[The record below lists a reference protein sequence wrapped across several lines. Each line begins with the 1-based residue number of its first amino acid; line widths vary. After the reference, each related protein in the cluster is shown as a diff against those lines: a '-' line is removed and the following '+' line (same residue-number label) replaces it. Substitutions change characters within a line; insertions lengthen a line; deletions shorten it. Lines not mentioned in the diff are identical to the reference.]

1 MIFFSA
7 ALAHLLAVMSPG
19 PDTAI
24 IFHQSFAKGRAQGIL
39 TALGIGF
46 GIFIHCF
53 FAISGI
59 TLLIYSSEEA
69 KFLVKCLGALYLL
82 YLGISFLIS
91 KKSSKSDED
100 ESKVFFKNPFIIG
113 LVTNLLNIK
122 AFLFTVSL
130 FSFINLDPSSL
141 MSIIYLLYFPLI
153 TAAWFSFVTYA
164 LTHDSLGD
172 IFNKHSDNIQLTSS
186 VFIAGLGLLILLQ
199 TLYGL
204 LCSPAICK
212 LN

>member
-24 IFHQSFAKGRAQGIL
+24 IFHQSFVKGRVQGIL

-59 TLLIYSSEEA
+59 SLLIYSSAEA
-69 KFLVKCLGALYLL
+69 KFFIKCLGALYLL
-82 YLGISFLIS
+82 YLGISFFIT
-91 KKSSKSDED
+91 KKSSKSKDT
-100 ESKVFFKNPFIIG
+100 KVLFKNPFVIG

-141 MSIIYLLYFPLI
+141 MSIIYLLYFPII

-164 LTHDSLGD
+164 LTHNSMGD
-172 IFNKHSDNIQLTSS
+172 IFNKHSNNIQFASS
-186 VFIAGLGLLILLQ
+186 AFIAGLGLLILLQ

-204 LCSPAICK
+204 F
-212 LN
+212 

>member
-24 IFHQSFAKGRAQGIL
+24 IFHQSFVKGRAQGIL

-59 TLLIYSSEEA
+59 SLLIYSSAEA
-69 KFLVKCLGALYLL
+69 KFFIKCLGALYLL
-82 YLGISFLIS
+82 YLGISFFIT
-91 KKSSKSDED
+91 KKSSKSKDT
-100 ESKVFFKNPFIIG
+100 KVLFKNPFVIG
-113 LVTNLLNIK
+113 LVTNLLNVK

-141 MSIIYLLYFPLI
+141 MSIIYLLYFPII
-153 TAAWFSFVTYA
+153 TAAWFCFVTYA
-164 LTHDSLGD
+164 LTHNSMGD
-172 IFNKHSDNIQLTSS
+172 IFNKHSNNIQFASS

-204 LCSPAICK
+204 L
-212 LN
+212 

>member
-24 IFHQSFAKGRAQGIL
+24 IFHQSFAKGRAQGFL

-59 TLLIYSSEEA
+59 SLLIYSSAEA
-69 KFLVKCLGALYLL
+69 KFFIKCLGALYLL
-82 YLGISFLIS
+82 YLGISFFIS
-91 KKSSKSDED
+91 KKSSKSED
-100 ESKVFFKNPFIIG
+100 TKVLFKNPFVIG

-130 FSFINLDPSSL
+130 FSFINLDPTSL
-141 MSIIYLLYFPLI
+141 MSIIYLLYFPII

-164 LTHDSLGD
+164 LTHQSMGD
-172 IFNKHSDNIQLTSS
+172 IFNKHSDNIQFTSS
-186 VFIAGLGLLILLQ
+186 AFIAGLGLLILLQ

-204 LCSPAICK
+204 L
-212 LN
+212 

>member
-24 IFHQSFAKGRAQGIL
+24 IFHQSFVRGRAQGIL

-59 TLLIYSSEEA
+59 SLLIYSSAEA
-69 KFLVKCLGALYLL
+69 KFFIKCLGALYLL
-82 YLGISFLIS
+82 YLGISFFIT
-91 KKSSKSDED
+91 KKSSKSKDT
-100 ESKVFFKNPFIIG
+100 KVLFKNPFVIG

-141 MSIIYLLYFPLI
+141 MSIIYLLYFPII
-153 TAAWFSFVTYA
+153 TAAWFCFVTYA
-164 LTHDSLGD
+164 LTHNSMGD
-172 IFNKHSDNIQLTSS
+172 IFNKHSNNIQFASS
-186 VFIAGLGLLILLQ
+186 AFIAGLGLLILLQ

-204 LCSPAICK
+204 L
-212 LN
+212 

>member
-39 TALGIGF
+39 TAVGIGF
-46 GIFIHCF
+46 GIFIHCL

-69 KFLVKCLGALYLL
+69 EFFVKCLGALYLL
-82 YLGISFLIS
+82 YLGISFFIS
-91 KKSSKSDED
+91 KKSSKSDET
-100 ESKVFFKNPFIIG
+100 KVIFKNPFVIG

-164 LTHDSLGD
+164 LTHRSMGD
-172 IFNKHSDNIQLTSS
+172 IFNKHSDNIQFASS
-186 VFIAGLGLLILLQ
+186 AFIAGLGLLILLQ

-204 LCSPAICK
+204 L
-212 LN
+212 

>member
-24 IFHQSFAKGRAQGIL
+24 IFHQSFAKGRSQGIL
-39 TALGIGF
+39 TAVGIGF
-46 GIFIHCF
+46 GIFIHCL

-141 MSIIYLLYFPLI
+141 MSTIYLLYFPLI
-153 TAAWFSFVTYA
+153 TAAWFSFVSYA

-204 LCSPAICK
+204 L
-212 LN
+212 

>member
-24 IFHQSFAKGRAQGIL
+24 IFHQSFVKGRAQGIL

-59 TLLIYSSEEA
+59 SLLIYSSAEA
-69 KFLVKCLGALYLL
+69 KFFIKCLGALYLL
-82 YLGISFLIS
+82 YLGISFFIS
-91 KKSSKSDED
+91 KKSSKSKDT
-100 ESKVFFKNPFIIG
+100 KVLFKNPFVIG

-141 MSIIYLLYFPLI
+141 MSLIYLLYFPII
-153 TAAWFSFVTYA
+153 TAAWFCFVTYA
-164 LTHDSLGD
+164 LTHNSMGD
-172 IFNKHSDNIQLTSS
+172 IFNKHSNNIQFASS
-186 VFIAGLGLLILLQ
+186 AFIAGLGLLILLQ

-204 LCSPAICK
+204 L
-212 LN
+212 

>member
-24 IFHQSFAKGRAQGIL
+24 IFHQSFTKGRAQGIL

-100 ESKVFFKNPFIIG
+100 ESKVFFKNPFVIG

-204 LCSPAICK
+204 L
-212 LN
+212 

>member
-24 IFHQSFAKGRAQGIL
+24 IFHQSFVKGRAQGIL

-59 TLLIYSSEEA
+59 SLLIYSSAEA
-69 KFLVKCLGALYLL
+69 KFFIKCLGALYLL
-82 YLGISFLIS
+82 YLGISFFIT
-91 KKSSKSDED
+91 KKSSKSKDT
-100 ESKVFFKNPFIIG
+100 KVLFKNPFVIG

-141 MSIIYLLYFPLI
+141 MSIIYLLYFPII
-153 TAAWFSFVTYA
+153 TAAWFCFVTYA
-164 LTHDSLGD
+164 LTHNSMGD
-172 IFNKHSDNIQLTSS
+172 IFNKHSNNIQFASS
-186 VFIAGLGLLILLQ
+186 AFIAGLGLLI
-199 TLYGL
+199 
-204 LCSPAICK
+204 
-212 LN
+212 

>member
-24 IFHQSFAKGRAQGIL
+24 IFHQSFVKGRVQGIL

-59 TLLIYSSEEA
+59 SLLIYSSAEA
-69 KFLVKCLGALYLL
+69 KFFIKCLGALYLL
-82 YLGISFLIS
+82 YLGISFFIT
-91 KKSSKSDED
+91 KKSSQ
-100 ESKVFFKNPFIIG
+100 SKDTKVLFKNPFVIG

-141 MSIIYLLYFPLI
+141 MSIIYLLYFPII
-153 TAAWFSFVTYA
+153 TAAWFCFVTYA
-164 LTHDSLGD
+164 LTHNSMGD
-172 IFNKHSDNIQLTSS
+172 IFNKHSNNIQFASS

-204 LCSPAICK
+204 L
-212 LN
+212 